1 MTDLATTLAPE
12 RTAPVPVPVRARRGG
27 LGRRVVVGVLAVLL
41 LVALW
46 ELVKVVVPDTGGHLG
61 EASVLPR
68 TDDLAMPHVWEIVQ
82 RVLQPETS
90 AAGSPTVLS
99 AMLSAC
105 WFTLRVALA
114 GWLLG
119 SIGGLLLAAL
129 MQRSQLAEAAL
140 VPWVVLSQT
149 VPLIAL
155 APLVVGWGGR
165 IHLGQLEWQRWMSV
179 ALIASY
185 LAFFPVTIGALRGFQ
200 SPPAAQVELYRSLA
214 AGWTRTL
221 VSLRLP
227 ASVPY
232 LLPALRLGA
241 ATAVV
246 GAIVAE
252 VSTGTKGGIGRLIIG
267 YAQSASGD
275 PAKPWAAIA
284 AAALLG
290 LLAAGL
296 VSLLGLGLGRYRY
309 AEVR

>member
-12 RTAPVPVPVRARRGG
+12 RTAPVPVPVRGRRGTV
-27 LGRRVVVGVLAVLL
+27 GRRVVAGVLAVLL
-41 LVALW
+41 LAVLW

-61 EASVLPR
+61 GASLLPR
-68 TDDLAMPHVWEIVQ
+68 TDDVAMPHVWEIVQ

-90 AAGSPTVLS
+90 ATGSPTVLS
-99 AMLSAC
+99 AMLAAC

-119 SIGGLLLAAL
+119 SVGGLLLAAL
-129 MQRSQLAEAAL
+129 MQRSQLAESAL
-140 VPWVVLSQT
+140 VPWAVLSQT

-165 IHLGQLEWQRWMSV
+165 IHLGGLEWQRWMSV

-214 AGWTRTL
+214 ASWSRTL
-221 VSLRLP
+221 LSLRLP

-275 PAKPWAAIA
+275 PAKPWAAII